1 MRDYDDYGDD
11 SIRLYTPVFQRVI
24 ILTAVIV
31 AVPVMMWTI
40 TTFVR
45 GYIARPKVPA
55 LERVATVIAPARA
68 PTTAAPSP
76 AAPPDQPVAAP
87 SRPDLGT
94 GPDSKKGPPPPAT
107 ADTAAATAL
116 PKAINPSPIQAAPAQ
131 TSPAQAAQVQTSPVQ
146 TSPIRAPSPAI
157 AARPAAA
164 TADTQTASIGTAPT
178 GPASSPAQTSRPADN
193 TAVAAVST
201 SSDRG
206 LAWPNPNAS
215 GARSFSA
222 PAPTAT
228 APPVP
233 PPPQMA
239 TTEILPAGEPIRG
252 PIPLPRH
259 RPGIFAMVASGPVPL
274 PRARP
279 GAVPAETSSPVTIP
293 PYHFEPGMGI
303 NY

>member
-11 SIRLYTPVFQRVI
+11 SIRLYTPVFQRVV

-45 GYIARPKVPA
+45 GYVARPKVPA

-68 PTTAAPSP
+68 PATAVPSP
-76 AAPPDQPVAAP
+76 AAPPDQPGSGAP
-87 SRPDLGT
+87 WRPDLGM

-107 ADTAAATAL
+107 ADTAAVL
-116 PKAINPSPIQAAPAQ
+116 PKAINPPPIQTAP
-131 TSPAQAAQVQTSPVQ
+131 VQTSPVQ
-146 TSPIRAPSPAI
+146 ASPIRAPSPAI

-164 TADTQTASIGTAPT
+164 TADTQTASIGAAPT
-178 GPASSPAQTSRPADN
+178 GPAPSPAQTPRPADN
-193 TAVAAVST
+193 TAVASVST

-215 GARSFSA
+215 GAPSFSA

-239 TTEILPAGEPIRG
+239 RTEILPAGEPIRG

-274 PRARP
+274 PGARP

>member
-45 GYIARPKVPA
+45 GYVARPKVPA

-68 PTTAAPSP
+68 PATAVPSP
-76 AAPPDQPVAAP
+76 AAPPDQP
-87 SRPDLGT
+87 G
-94 GPDSKKGPPPPAT
+94 
-107 ADTAAATAL
+107 
-116 PKAINPSPIQAAPAQ
+116 
-131 TSPAQAAQVQTSPVQ
+131 
-146 TSPIRAPSPAI
+146 
-157 AARPAAA
+157 
-164 TADTQTASIGTAPT
+164 
-178 GPASSPAQTSRPADN
+178 
-193 TAVAAVST
+193 
-201 SSDRG
+201 
-206 LAWPNPNAS
+206 S
-215 GARSFSA
+215 GAPSFSA

-239 TTEILPAGEPIRG
+239 RTEILRAGEPIRG